1 VITEKAFTSN
11 LRRVNFPSFFR
22 RYSLNHRPDPHNR
35 LKIHFSVNNMNQII
49 GAYLLATTMLTFYVT
64 LTKYDILKATIFKNV
79 ISSLA
84 IGILFGWL
92 IWPLMLIK
100 LFPEQDPE

>member
-1 VITEKAFTSN
+1 MNGAIPLPLN
-11 LRRVNFPSFFR
+11 LWRVNYPFF
-22 RYSLNHRPDPHNR
+22 SPPPLNHRPDPHTP
-35 LKIHFSVNNMNQII
+35 LKIQFSVNNMNQII
-49 GAYLLATTMLTFYVT
+49 VAYLLITTMLTFYT
-64 LTKYDILKATIFKNV
+64 ALKKYDIVQATIFNNV

-100 LFPEQDPE
+100 LFPKQDAE